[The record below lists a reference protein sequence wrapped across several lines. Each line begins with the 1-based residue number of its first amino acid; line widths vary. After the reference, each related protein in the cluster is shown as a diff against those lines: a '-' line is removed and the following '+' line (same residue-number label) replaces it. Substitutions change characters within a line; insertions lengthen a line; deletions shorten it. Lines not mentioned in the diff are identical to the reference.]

1 MEKKRVIEL
10 PYAVG
15 DTIRWYC
22 DDDGKVHTSKVQ
34 RIECEID
41 KHGPVFTYWVRTKWK
56 GHMVEAIVTA
66 GDIITA

>member
-1 MEKKRVIEL
+1 MAQKTIEL

-22 DDDGKVHTSKVQ
+22 DDDRKVHTSMIQ

-41 KHGPVFTYWVRTKWK
+41 KHGPVFTYKVCIKWK
-56 GHMVEAIVTA
+56 GCMTEASVTY
-66 GDIITA
+66 GDIVVV